1 MIVKLNN
8 VRLSFPDLFK
18 ATQVQG
24 EGAFMYR
31 ATFLFAPDS
40 ATHKA
45 LIKAFKEV
53 ATEKF
58 KGKAAEVLA
67 AIKDRS
73 RECAMYSGDTKTY
86 DGYAGNIALT
96 STRGAEEKGMPM
108 VLGGGADGKSP
119 LADNERHKVYAG
131 CYVNASVEVWAQ
143 DNKYGKG
150 MRCTLRGVQFLRDG
164 DSFGAGSAPSVNEF
178 DDIAVED
185 SNDLT

>member
-1 MIVKLNN
+1 MIVKLTN

-24 EGAFMYR
+24 EGAFSYR
-31 ATFLFAPDS
+31 ASFLFAPGS
-40 ATHKA
+40 PTHKA
-45 LIKAFKEV
+45 LTKAFEEV

-58 KGKAAEVLA
+58 KNKAKDVLA

-73 RECAMYSGDTKTY
+73 RECAMYSGDTKSY
-86 DGYAGNIALT
+86 DGYAGNIVLT
-96 STRGAEEKGMPM
+96 SSRAEGKGMPL
-108 VLGGGADGKSP
+108 VLGGGAEGKSP
-119 LADNERHKVYAG
+119 LADNERHKIYAG

-150 MRCTLRGVQFLRDG
+150 IRSTLRGVQFLRDG
-164 DSFGAGSAPSVNEF
+164 DSFGAGSATTVDEF

-185 SNDLT
+185 NDDLA